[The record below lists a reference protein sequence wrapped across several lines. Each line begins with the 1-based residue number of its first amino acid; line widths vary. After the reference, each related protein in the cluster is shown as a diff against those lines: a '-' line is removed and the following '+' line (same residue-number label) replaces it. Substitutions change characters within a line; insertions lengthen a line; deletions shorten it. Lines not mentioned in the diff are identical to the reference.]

1 MEFTFE
7 SSLSFV
13 LKLLICQLFIS
24 VYICRFST
32 RVPPWSQSSRK
43 PGQTF
48 SLKRVDLGT
57 SSTFEGNLVG
67 AQPTWTVQ
75 LPGNREAEPC
85 QRVVLAIEPGSVS
98 PKVARRHYSFNSK
111 GVRNG
116 ILPGYTKAKGVGRRS
131 ALKSTFQPE
140 ER

>member
-24 VYICRFST
+24 IYVCRFST
-32 RVPPWSQSSRK
+32 RVPHWSQSSRK

-48 SLKRVDLGT
+48 SLKRADLGT

-67 AQPTWTVQ
+67 AQSTWTIP

-85 QRVVLAIEPGSVS
+85 QRAVYWPWIQGQCPL
-98 PKVARRHYSFNSK
+98 R
-111 GVRNG
+111 
-116 ILPGYTKAKGVGRRS
+116 LPGDTTVSSQRESGMTYFQATPKARVWVGD
-131 ALKSTFQPE
+131 QH
-140 ER
+140 